1 MMSEVVQYWLKKND
15 LTVDDLPPS
24 VASHLRAAAAK
35 QKRMMTKEGCE

>member
-1 MMSEVVQYWLKKND
+1 MSEVVKYWLANNN
-15 LTVDDLPPS
+15 LTIDDLPPS